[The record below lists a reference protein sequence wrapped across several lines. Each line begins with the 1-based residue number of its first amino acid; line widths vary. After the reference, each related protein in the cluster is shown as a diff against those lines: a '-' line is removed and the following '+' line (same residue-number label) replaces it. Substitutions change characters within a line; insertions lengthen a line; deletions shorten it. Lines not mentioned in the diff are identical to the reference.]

1 MCVGSI
7 GCNYR
12 QVGKSGAFSPPL
24 ATFSQAGVD
33 IIITGEH
40 AGHCKGTL
48 QKPAL
53 YSKPGSITSMM
64 NAIATNFG
72 VSALAGRWTLHACI
86 GIVHQLLLALQ
97 SLHKD
102 DLEGFQIDMQH
113 ILLCTGSH
121 REGPVVAFL
130 PSKLSWQLSHF
141 KDAHIVTCGVEGGE
155 RTTAP
160 EVRAGGARNRAS
172 DLFAVGCV
180 FLCSYPAGSHNG
192 TRAMLYRSRNLRN
205 CWRQNRT
212 TSPHRRVPT

>member
-1 MCVGSI
+1 M
-7 GCNYR
+7 
-12 QVGKSGAFSPPL
+12 Q
-24 ATFSQAGVD
+24 D
-33 IIITGEH
+33 IV
-40 AGHCKGTL
+40 KVRF

-64 NAIATNFG
+64 DAIATNFD
-72 VSALAGRWTLHACI
+72 VSALAGRLTLHACI

-102 DLEGFQIDMQH
+102 DLEGFHIDMQH

-121 REGPVVAFL
+121 RWGPVIAFL

-141 KDAHIVTCGVEGGE
+141 KDGHIVTCGGKGGE

-160 EVRAGGARNRAS
+160 EVLAGGARNRAS

-180 FLCSYPAGSHNG
+180 YFMLVSCGEPQWDDTSCIVSFPQFAELLASKLDAMAAPTALLHANLTHPDPAERKSVAELLIEFSGS
-192 TRAMLYRSRNLRN
+192 L
-205 CWRQNRT
+205 W
-212 TSPHRRVPT
+212 